1 MLENIDAF
9 FQDFAVDVTLPSAAV
24 VRGIFDNAATVA
36 LMTEGTDPRLVLD
49 SADAT
54 GLAYGQ
60 TITIHS
66 VAWKI
71 QTIEPDGTGVTTLTL
86 IRA

>member
-1 MLENIDAF
+1 MLETIESF
-9 FQDFAVDVTLPSAAV
+9 FEDFAVDVTLPSAAV
-24 VRGIFDNAATVA
+24 VRGIFDSAYTVA
-36 LMTEGTDPRLVLD
+36 LQTGGSDPRLVLS

-60 TITIHS
+60 TVTIAA